1 MAQYHFIKLLGAGQ
15 LSHAV
20 QNCTGFFCDAS
31 HVLIE
36 NQSHLNQFC
45 VQTIF
50 FFILYDIAISISQQ
64 EKINKKLRYT
74 DKQRTDLDLK

>member
-20 QNCTGFFCDAS
+20 QNCTGFFRDAS

-45 VQTIF
+45 VQTFIIIF
-50 FFILYDIAISISQQ
+50 FHFV
-64 EKINKKLRYT
+64 
-74 DKQRTDLDLK
+74 